1 MPLDIRA
8 LISAHAGEASALYE
22 AHVNP
27 RLAKALRLIG
37 FDRCYVKGSGP
48 YLWDSNGR
56 RYLDMLAGYGVF
68 NTGRNHPA
76 IRQALI
82 DFMMA
87 DAASLVQMET
97 PVLCGL
103 LARELKRRCE
113 RDLERVYFCS
123 TGAEATETAMKFA
136 RRATG
141 RSRILYAS
149 RAFHGLTTGALSVNG
164 CDVFRDG
171 FGPLPFAS
179 QVPFGDPEALEAALS
194 EGDVAAFIVEPV
206 QGKGVRIP
214 PPGYL
219 AEASRLCRHHGALL
233 ICDEVQCGMGRT
245 GRFLALHHDG
255 AVQPDMILLSKALSG
270 GYVPL
275 AAVLMQRSI
284 FDAVFTSVDR
294 AVVHSS
300 TFGKSSFAMAA
311 GLATLSVMEDE
322 DLTGNA
328 ARLGDRLGKGLVAIA
343 ARHEF
348 IQDVRWRG
356 LMLGIEFG
364 RPRSLKLRTAWNA
377 VSALNEDLFC
387 QAVTIP
393 LLEDHGILT
402 QVAGNRM
409 STIKLTPPLIITA
422 ADVDAFLGAFDTV
435 MSGLHGFPGPAW
447 ESLFRIGRN
456 VLSSNS
462 SPNRKATA

>member
-1 MPLDIRA
+1 
-8 LISAHAGEASALYE
+8 
-22 AHVNP
+22 
-27 RLAKALRLIG
+27 
-37 FDRCYVKGSGP
+37 
-48 YLWDSNGR
+48 
-56 RYLDMLAGYGVF
+56 
-68 NTGRNHPA
+68 
-76 IRQALI
+76 
-82 DFMMA
+82 
-87 DAASLVQMET
+87 
-97 PVLCGL
+97 
-103 LARELKRRCE
+103 
-113 RDLERVYFCS
+113 
-123 TGAEATETAMKFA
+123 
-136 RRATG
+136 
-141 RSRILYAS
+141 
-149 RAFHGLTTGALSVNG
+149 LSVNG

-179 QVPFGDPEALEAALS
+179 QVPFGDPEALEVALS

-300 TFGKSSFAMAA
+300 TFGKSSFAMTA
-311 GLATLSVMEDE
+311 GLATLSVMDDE

-364 RPRSLKLRTAWNA
+364 RPPSLKLRTAWNA
-377 VSALNEDLFC
+377 VNALNEDLFC

-409 STIKLTPPLIITA
+409 PTIKLIPPLVITA

-435 MSGLHGFPGPAW
+435 MTSLHGFPGPAW

-462 SPNRKATA
+462 SPKRKATA

>member
-37 FDRCYVKGSGP
+37 FDRNYVRGSGP
-48 YLWDSNGR
+48 YLWDDKGR
-56 RYLDMLAGYGVF
+56 RYLDMLSGYGVF
-68 NTGRNHPA
+68 NAGRNHPA

-87 DAASLVQMET
+87 DGASLVQMET
-97 PVLCGL
+97 PALCGL
-103 LARELKRRCE
+103 LAQQLKRRCE

-123 TGAEATETAMKFA
+123 TGAEATETALKFA

-141 RSRILYAS
+141 RSRILYAAKS
-149 RAFHGLTTGALSVNG
+149 FHGLTTGALSVNG
-164 CDVFRDG
+164 GDVFREG

-179 QVPFGDPEALEAALS
+179 RVPLGDLEALETALS
-194 EGDVAAFIVEPV
+194 DGDVAGFIIEPV
-206 QGKGVRIP
+206 QGKGVHIP

-219 AEASRLCRHHGALL
+219 AEAGRLCRRHGALL

-245 GRFLALHHDG
+245 GKFLALHHEG
-255 AVQPDMILLSKALSG
+255 AVEPDMVLLSKALSG

-275 AAVLMQRSI
+275 AAVLMRRAI

-300 TFGKSSFAMAA
+300 TFGKSSFAMTA
-311 GLATLSVMEDE
+311 GLATLSVMDDE
-322 DLTGNA
+322 DLMGNA
-328 ARLGDRLGKGLVAIA
+328 ARLGNRLGEGLVEMA

-348 IQDVRWRG
+348 IKDVRWRG

-364 RPRSLKLRTAWNA
+364 RPRALKLRTAWNA
-377 VSALNEDLFC
+377 VNALDEDLFC

-409 STIKLTPPLIITA
+409 TIIKLIPPLVITA
-422 ADVDAFLGAFDTV
+422 QDVGSFLAAFDKV
-435 MSGLHGFPGPAW
+435 MTSLHRFPGPAW

-456 VLSSNS
+456 VLSSGS
-462 SPNRKATA
+462 SQKRKATA

>member
-37 FDRCYVKGSGP
+37 FDRSYVKASGP
-48 YLWDSNGR
+48 YLWDGKGR

-76 IRQALI
+76 IRKALI

-87 DAASLVQMET
+87 DAVSLVQMET
-97 PVLCGL
+97 PALCGL

-123 TGAEATETAMKFA
+123 AGAEATETAMKFA

-141 RSRILYAS
+141 RSHILYAS

-164 CDVFRDG
+164 GEVFRDG
-171 FGPLPFAS
+171 FGPLPFTS
-179 QVPFGDPEALEAALS
+179 RVPFGDLEALDLALS
-194 EGDVAAFIVEPV
+194 DGDVAAFIVEPI
-206 QGKGVRIP
+206 QGKGVHIA

-219 AEASRLCRHHGALL
+219 AEATRLCRRHGALL
-233 ICDEVQCGMGRT
+233 VCDEVQCGMGRT

-255 AVQPDMILLSKALSG
+255 AVEPDMILLSKALSG

-300 TFGKSSFAMAA
+300 TFGKSSFAMTA
-311 GLATLSVMEDE
+311 GLATLSVMDEE
-322 DLTGNA
+322 DLMGNA
-328 ARLGDRLGKGLVAIA
+328 ARLGNRLGEGLVAIA

-377 VSALNEDLFC
+377 VNALNEDLFC

-409 STIKLTPPLIITA
+409 PTIKLIPPLVITA
-422 ADVDAFLGAFDTV
+422 ADVDAFLAAFDAV
-435 MSGLHGFPGPAW
+435 MTSLHGFPGPAW

-456 VLSSNS
+456 VLSSTS
-462 SPNRKATA
+462 SPKRKATA

>member
-8 LISAHAGEASALYE
+8 LISARAGEASALYE

-37 FDRCYVKGSGP
+37 FDRTYVRGSGP
-48 YLWDSNGR
+48 YLWDDKGR

-76 IRQALI
+76 IRQALV

-87 DAASLVQMET
+87 EGASLVQMET

-103 LARELKRRCE
+103 LAQELKRRCE

-141 RSRILYAS
+141 RDRILYAS
-149 RAFHGLTTGALSVNG
+149 SAFHGLTTGALSVNG
-164 CDVFRDG
+164 VDIFRDG

-179 QVPFGDPEALEAALS
+179 QVPFGDLEALDVALS
-194 EGDVAAFIVEPV
+194 DGDVAAFIVEPI
-206 QGKGVRIP
+206 QGKGVNIP
-214 PPGYL
+214 PPAYL
-219 AEASRLCRHHGALL
+219 AEAGRLCRRHGALL

-255 AVQPDMILLSKALSG
+255 AVQPDIILLSKALSG

-284 FDAVFTSVDR
+284 FDAVFTSIDR

-300 TFGKSSFAMAA
+300 TFGKSNFAMTA
-311 GLATLSVMEDE
+311 GLATLSVMDDE
-322 DLTGNA
+322 DLMENA
-328 ARLGDRLGKGLVAIA
+328 ARLGNRLGEGVIA
-343 ARHEF
+343 MAPRHEF
-348 IQDVRWRG
+348 IHDVRWRG

-377 VSALNEDLFC
+377 VNAMSVDLFC

-409 STIKLTPPLIITA
+409 TTIKLTPPLVITA
-422 ADVDAFLGAFDTV
+422 ADVDSFLGAFDSV
-435 MSGLHGFPGPAW
+435 MTSLHRFPGPAW

-456 VLSSNS
+456 ALSGGS
-462 SPNRKATA
+462 SPKRKATA